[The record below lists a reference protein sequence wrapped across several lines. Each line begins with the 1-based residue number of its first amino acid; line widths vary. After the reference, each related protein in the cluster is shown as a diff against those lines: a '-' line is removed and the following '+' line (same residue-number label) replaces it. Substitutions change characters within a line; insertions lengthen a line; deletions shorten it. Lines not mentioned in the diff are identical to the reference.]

1 MWLCFE
7 LQLMVPDFIIII
19 IGLYL
24 AFDGNHTLDGLLQ
37 KKGEDLVIAMN
48 SLFNSKL
55 PDS

>member
-1 MWLCFE
+1 MCFE